1 MTEASGALLRA
12 IDPHVH
18 LCDMESG
25 IYPHFADHPPGSP
38 FSETY
43 ALEDFVAEAST
54 GPEIVG
60 AVHVEAFPTDPVRET
75 AILQRIADASAFP
88 IVMVGHADLL
98 ARDFE
103 AVLDQ
108 HQTYPIFRGLRQ
120 VANIHA
126 NPSFTQAKSDLLNAT
141 GVTDS
146 LRHLGACGLSFDLQI
161 LGHQMARAAEVAAA
175 CPDTHFIINH
185 AGLWT
190 DRTREGWRI
199 WKRGLRLLAAL
210 PNTIIKISG
219 LGMRDPVW
227 TIDSIRPI
235 VFEVIDAFEPH
246 RTMFAS
252 NFPVDRKWSSYQ
264 RVWRSFDLVTAAF
277 SAGERA
283 QLFEETARRAYRI
296 ASPDS
301 PPLYAGQTRT
311 STAT

>member
-1 MTEASGALLRA
+1 MTEASGPLLRA

-25 IYPHFADHPPGSP
+25 IYPHFANHPPGSP
-38 FSETY
+38 FPETY
-43 ALEDFVAEAST
+43 ALKDFVAEASA

-103 AVLDQ
+103 TVLDQ
-108 HQTYPIFRGLRQ
+108 HQAYPMFRGIRQ

-126 NPSFTQAKSDLLNAT
+126 NPSFTQARKDLLNAT

-146 LRHLGACGLSFDLQI
+146 LRLLGERGLSFDLQI
-161 LGHQMARAAEVAAA
+161 LGHQMARAAEVIAG
-175 CPDTHFIINH
+175 CPDTRIIVNH

-190 DRTREGWRI
+190 DRTLEGWRI

-210 PNTIIKISG
+210 PNTFIKISG
-219 LGMRDPVW
+219 LGMRDAAW

-235 VFEVIDAFEPH
+235 VFEVIDAFTPQ

-277 SAGERA
+277 SADERTR
-283 QLFEETARRAYRI
+283 LFEETARRVYRI

-301 PPLYAGQTRT
+301 PPRVAGHSST
-311 STAT
+311 SMST

>member
-1 MTEASGALLRA
+1 MTEVSGALLRV

-38 FSETY
+38 FSSTY
-43 ALEDFVAEAST
+43 ALEDFVAEASAD
-54 GPEIVG
+54 PEIMG

-75 AILQRIADASAFP
+75 EILQRIAETGAFP
-88 IVMVGHADLL
+88 IVTVGHANLL
-98 ARDFE
+98 AQDFE

-108 HQTYPIFRGLRQ
+108 HQAYPIFRGIRQ
-120 VANIHA
+120 VANIHS

-141 GVTDS
+141 EVIKS
-146 LRHLGACGLSFDLQI
+146 LRLLGERGLSFDLQI
-161 LGHQMARAAEVAAA
+161 LGHQMARAAEVIAA
-175 CPDTHFIINH
+175 CVDTRFIINH

-190 DRTREGWRI
+190 DRTLEGWRI
-199 WKRGLRLLAAL
+199 WKHGLRLLAAL
-210 PNTIIKISG
+210 PNTFIKISG

-235 VFEVIDAFEPH
+235 VFEVIDAFTPQ

-264 RVWRSFDLVTAAF
+264 RIWRSFDLVTAAF

-283 QLFEETARRAYRI
+283 QLFEETARRVYRI
-296 ASPDS
+296 ASPDG
-301 PPLYAGQTRT
+301 PPLDAGQTRT